1 MSNSEFEKYV
11 QHELDDISFEPSDAV
26 WSKVEESLP
35 AKDRRRWLL
44 LLIPLLLAGGIF
56 FITNYA
62 STNTQAPVGYELSTT
77 DKLSTTSKSSGQS
90 DPQLTPIAGVSVPLS
105 SIEEKVDSAL
115 VYANETKIGKHINR
129 NKHDNTQNVRSLP
142 AKTQLSKNNQLT
154 FTEPLRFKTKILAAK
169 PEDDETDSL
178 PSLLAA
184 TQSRAET
191 SDTGLKN
198 ADTLSL
204 TDVSNPKTEPS
215 TLNKLPDTIAKKII
229 KESKENTRKWVVG
242 LTFGAGLS
250 TMKSGFFSDNKSN
263 AEAIFPNSPTSIPSP
278 PAVSVENP
286 KAPSA
291 SFAFTAGMTLEKIMN
306 SKITFHTGLA
316 YLYFST
322 RTAVGSRVDSS
333 RNFIT
338 NAGAAFVDMYYR
350 SGSTDKYLNKFHFIT
365 LPLSI
370 QFKPAAQLPLYA
382 EAGLTTSFLVHSNA
396 LQYSSG
402 SNAFFRNDN
411 IYNRVN
417 LSMQAGIGVQL
428 TSLKLGYRFN
438 HSLSSLSKDASA
450 QYPVSSIIYVQLP
463 LKKTFKS
470 MPR

>member
-11 QHELDDISFEPSDAV
+11 QHELDDVSFEPSDAV
-26 WSKVEESLP
+26 WRKVEESLP

-56 FITNYA
+56 FITNYMN
-62 STNTQAPVGYELSTT
+62 TKTQAPVASELSTT
-77 DKLSTTSKSSGQS
+77 DKLLTTSKTPEQS
-90 DPQLTPIAGVSVPLS
+90 DPQSTPTAGVSGPLS
-105 SIEEKVDSAL
+105 SSEEKVNSAL
-115 VYANETKIGKHINR
+115 GYAKETKMEKHINR
-129 NKHDNTQNVRSLP
+129 NKHHNTQTVRSSP
-142 AKTQLSKNNQLT
+142 ANKQLSKNNQLA
-154 FTEPLRFKTKILAAK
+154 FTEPGRFKTNILTAK
-169 PEDDETDSL
+169 PENDETDSL
-178 PSLLAA
+178 PSLLVA
-184 TQSRAET
+184 TQSRPET
-191 SDTGLKN
+191 SDAGLKN
-198 ADTLSL
+198 ADTSGL
-204 TDVSNPKTEPS
+204 TIASNPKTEPA
-215 TLNKLPDTIAKKII
+215 TLNKRYDTIAKQIV

-291 SFAFTAGMTLEKIMN
+291 SFAFTAGMTVEKIMN

-322 RTAVGSRVDSS
+322 RTEVGSRVDSS

-338 NAGAAFVDMYYR
+338 NGGAAFVDVYYR
-350 SGSTDKYLNKFHFIT
+350 GGSTDKYPNKFHFIT

-382 EAGLTTSFLVHSNA
+382 EAGITTSFLVHSNA
-396 LQYSSG
+396 LQYSYG

-417 LSMQAGIGVQL
+417 ISMQAGIGVQL
-428 TSLKLGYRFN
+428 SSLKLGYRFN